1 VDQRLEA
8 IAGEARAAGRVPY
21 VIPESG
27 ATVVGALGYL
37 TCAQEIAEQVRHGA
51 PRFDSI
57 VITAFSGGSHAG
69 LLMGAQ
75 VTGFDARIVS
85 VPIAWEATR
94 VREYVTDVIAHAARR
109 YGLPVAPP
117 SAVELIDGYQG
128 AGRAEV
134 RREELDT
141 VLRIART
148 EGLVFDPVYTGKA
161 FGALLE
167 TLRREPGRLGRRVC
181 FIHTGGI
188 FSLFPFRGALRE
200 LVDAEDAR
208 RRW

>member
-1 VDQRLEA
+1 
-8 IAGEARAAGRVPY
+8 VPY
-21 VIPESG
+21 IIPESG

-51 PRFDSI
+51 PRFDTI
-57 VITAFSGGSHAG
+57 VTTAFSGGSQAG
-69 LLMGAQ
+69 LLMGAELA
-75 VTGFDARIVS
+75 GFDVRIVS

-94 VREYVTDVIAHAARR
+94 VRDYVADVITRAARR
-109 YGLPVAPP
+109 FGLPVTSPAT
-117 SAVELIDGYQG
+117 VEVIDGYQG

-134 RREELDT
+134 KREELDT
-141 VLRIART
+141 VLRLART
-148 EGLVFDPVYTGKA
+148 EGVVLDPVYTGKA

-188 FSLFPFRGALRE
+188 FSLFPFRDALRQ
-200 LVDAEDAR
+200 LVDTEDAR
-208 RRW
+208 RGW